1 MGGGFKGLGN
11 GPHDG
16 LALGIEADAVA
27 PAFGWIAEDL
37 NQVEGLLPPVGGI
50 AQSAADPRGG
60 RIAEVELLLDLRI
73 CAGALLGDKDQ
84 DLRVM
89 ERKG

>member
-1 MGGGFKGLGN
+1 M
-11 GPHDG
+11 
-16 LALGIEADAVA
+16 A

-50 AQSAADPRGG
+50 AQRAADPGNG
-60 RIAEVELLLDLRI
+60 RIAEVELVLDLRI
-73 CAGALLGDKDQ
+73 AAGALLGDEDQ